1 MASDTKNKKA
11 SSDGGDGD
19 RFEKVNERLERDP

>member
-11 SSDGGDGD
+11 SDGGDGD